1 MVIMKYILKN
11 LNSNL
16 LLTTSD
22 SELTEFCKEVFSL
35 GEKYPEIYKKI
46 KHDQDVH
53 GKKKKLLRNLDKQYL
68 HSKIPDLPEIGYEQS
83 DLSDQELVLAA
94 GRPRMRPEL
103 VLLFLLLRGYY
114 GSVTDRAVCD
124 RFKDSMT
131 LYVLFG
137 NLNSKIPASTTILE
151 NINSLSN
158 ETRDF
163 IFNCQLEDI
172 FSAELDDF
180 SYVMF
185 DSTTVS
191 ASACWPTDAAIIFRL
206 LERVYVY
213 GEKFEHFGVQPIRAF
228 YFTDWLKE
236 MKQLLFKINNTKGTK
251 KRKKQE
257 KVKPLYEDYL
267 KTAHKAYGYL
277 VRIFELR
284 SAIIKSMDMSP
295 SEKQQLLKI
304 HDRMEEDLLM
314 LSPVLYYTEERVF
327 NEIVLPSTEKI
338 ISLSD
343 ETAAFIKKGQ
353 RNPAIGYKPQLA
365 QSKNG
370 FITALLIEAGNS
382 SDSGNLFPLTKLHAA
397 NTGVI
402 PKFISTDDGY
412 SSASGRTLCLD
423 FGVEDVCLSGAV
435 GKKITPPELWES
447 EEYILGRKKRS
458 AIESLMFTLKYVF
471 EFGQLRR
478 RGIDNVKAEMT
489 EEIIAYNIRRKI
501 LLQEQLQ
508 READEAERRSA

>member
-1 MVIMKYILKN
+1 MVIMKYSLEN
-11 LNSNL
+11 LNNNL
-16 LLTTSD
+16 ILTTSNT
-22 SELTEFCKEVFSL
+22 ELTKFCEEVFLL
-35 GEKYPEIYKKI
+35 GEKYPEIYRKI
-46 KHDQDVH
+46 QYDQDVR
-53 GKKKKLLRNLDKQYL
+53 GKKKKHLRHAERQYL
-68 HSKIPDLPEIGYEQS
+68 LNKTPDLPGLDIGQS
-83 DLSDQELVLAA
+83 DLLNHEIILEP

-114 GSVTDRAVCD
+114 GSVTDRAACE
-124 RFKDSMT
+124 RLKDSMT

-137 NLNSKIPASTTILE
+137 NLNVKVPSPIAILE

-163 IFNCQLEDI
+163 VYKCQLEDI
-172 FSAELDDF
+172 FSNDLDDF
-180 SYVMF
+180 SYVLF
-185 DSTTVS
+185 DSTSVS
-191 ASACWPTDAAIIFRL
+191 ASTCWPTDAGIIFRL

-213 GEKFEHFGVQPIRAF
+213 GKKFEDLGVEPIKSF
-228 YFTDWLKE
+228 YLEDWLGE
-236 MKQLLFKINNTKGTK
+236 LKQLLFKINNTKGTQQIS
-251 KRKKQE
+251 KQT
-257 KVKPLYEDYL
+257 KVEPLYVDYL

-277 VRIFELR
+277 LRIFGLR
-284 SAIIKSMDMSP
+284 SAVIKAMDISP
-295 SEKQQLLKI
+295 CAKQKLLKI

-327 NEIVLPSTEKI
+327 NNRVLPSTEKI

-353 RNPAIGYKPQLA
+353 RNLVVGYKPQLA

-370 FITALLIEAGNS
+370 FVTALLLEQGNC
-382 SDSGNLFPLTKLHAA
+382 SDSANLLPLTKLHAD
-397 NTGVI
+397 NTGVM
-402 PKFISTDDGY
+402 PLFISADDGY
-412 SSASGRTLCLD
+412 SSDKGYKACLD
-423 FGVEDVCLSGAV
+423 LGVKDVCLSGAV
-435 GKKITPPELWES
+435 GKKITSAELWDS

-478 RGIDNVKAEMT
+478 RGINNVRAEMT